1 MTYRIRFTPKANK
14 QVRRLDKPVAH
25 RIREYLEQL
34 DLENPR
40 LVGKALK
47 EGSGFWRY
55 RVGDYRLLASIQNDE
70 VLVLIVDVDHR
81 RQAYRNR

>member
-34 DLENPR
+34 DPENPR
-40 LVGKALK
+40 VAGKPLK
-47 EGSGFWRY
+47 GGSGFWRY
-55 RVGDYRLLASIQNDE
+55 RVGDYRILVSIQDAE
-70 VLVLIVDVDHR
+70 LLVLVIDVDHR
-81 RQAYRNR
+81 R